1 MNIES
6 SCWKHS
12 EKCFSSG
19 VQMTGSKDTRLAG
32 PTLLGSAGQTEDE
45 RRKLVAWNTARSLE
59 DSSDRIDCDGRV
71 ICWAEYGKTTAYG
84 WEIDHSTPAAVGGL
98 DVYDNLRARHWLG
111 NRSAGGLLGGLFR
124 AGTSGGLLD
133 GLSKLGS
140 PGGHA

>member
-1 MNIES
+1 
-6 SCWKHS
+6 
-12 EKCFSSG
+12 
-19 VQMTGSKDTRLAG
+19 MTGPKDTPLAG

-84 WEIDHSTPAAVGGL
+84 WEIDHATPRTFGGL
-98 DVYDNLRARHWLG
+98 DVCDNLRALHWLG
-111 NRSAGGLLGGLFR
+111 NRSTGGLLGGAFR
-124 AGTSGGLLD
+124 ARNSGRMLD

-140 PGGHA
+140 PAGHP